1 VKRITGKERSM
12 DHCRRSAAVALLG
25 LTCFVAASAS
35 AQADQ
40 VDDYVK
46 TEMQRRNIPG
56 LSLAV
61 VRNGEI
67 VKAKGYGLSN
77 VELNVAATPET
88 IYQSGSVGKQF
99 TATLVMMLVEEGKL
113 SLDDHI
119 GKHIPDAPASWQNIT
134 LRHLLTHTS
143 GISNRLYE
151 KIDMRRDFTEDE
163 LLREIEALPLD
174 FQPGDKFNYSNS
186 GYVTLGILIHK
197 VTGKFYGDLLR
208 EKIFAPLG
216 MTTAR
221 IINEADIIPNRAAG
235 YRLVDGNLKNQEW
248 VAPMLNTTADGALYL
263 TVLDMA
269 KWDAGLASEKLLKLA
284 VLERMW
290 TPTKLND
297 GTTVSY
303 GFGWTPGERRG
314 HRFIDHGGGWQ
325 GFSTHIVRYLDKKL
339 TVIVL
344 TNLAG
349 APAGTIANGVAGLYD
364 PEVAP
369 IEHIA
374 VRIDPQSF
382 APFTGEYEFAPGVVF
397 AVSSEGDKLW
407 LRTPGQPRTE
417 LLAESETAFFLQGME
432 ALFTFVKDASGKVTH
447 VILHQGGFDR
457 EMKKVK

>member
-1 VKRITGKERSM
+1 M
-12 DHCRRSAAVALLG
+12 NHYRRSAAVALLG
-25 LTCFVAASAS
+25 LACFVAASAS
-35 AQADQ
+35 AQADTI
-40 VDDYVK
+40 DDYIK
-46 TEMQRRNIPG
+46 TEMQRHAIPG

-61 VRNGEI
+61 VRSGEI

-99 TATLVMMLVEEGKL
+99 IATLVMMLVEEGKL
-113 SLDDHI
+113 GLDDPV
-119 GKHIPDAPASWQNIT
+119 GKYIPEAPASWQKIT
-134 LRHLLTHTS
+134 LRHLLSHTS
-143 GISNRLYE
+143 GISNSLYQ
-151 KIDMRRDFTEDE
+151 KIDMHRDYTEDE

-186 GYVTLGILIHK
+186 GYVTLGILVHK

-235 YRLVDGNLKNQEW
+235 YRLVDGALKNQEW
-248 VAPMLNTTADGALYL
+248 VSPMLNTTADGALYL

-269 KWDAGLASEKLLKLA
+269 KWDAGLASEKLLKRASLD
-284 VLERMW
+284 LMW
-290 TPTKLND
+290 APTKLND
-297 GTTVSY
+297 GTTVAY
-303 GFGWTPGERRG
+303 GFGWEPGERRG
-314 HRFIDHGGGWQ
+314 HRFIGHGGGWQ

-344 TNLAG
+344 TNLAA
-349 APAGTIANGVAGLYD
+349 APAGTIARGVAGLYD
-364 PEVAP
+364 PEVAL
-369 IEHIA
+369 IEHVA
-374 VRIDPQSF
+374 VRIDPKSF
-382 APFTGEYEFAPGVVF
+382 APYTGEYEMAPGVVLT
-397 AVSSEGDKLW
+397 VSREGDKLW
-407 LRTPGQPRTE
+407 LQTPGQPRME
-417 LLAESETAFFLQGME
+417 FLAESETAFFIQGME